1 MGNYFFDS
9 SALVK
14 RYMAEAGSM
23 WVGDLTHRA
32 HGNRCYLSNIAGAEV
47 VAALSRRLI
56 FGGSKRTFAPTAIAI
71 FRSDF
76 SQRFL
81 IIALSAS
88 IIESAMDLAER
99 HSLRGYDSVQLA
111 VALKINSR
119 FLAGRDRCT
128 LVSADLELNSA
139 AIAEGLTVENPNDH
153 P

>member
-14 RYMAEAGSM
+14 RYMAEAGST
-23 WVGDLTHRA
+23 WVAGLTNRG

-47 VAALSRRLI
+47 VAALARRSI
-56 FGGSKRTFAPTAIAI
+56 IGGSKRNVSYDAIAT

-76 SQRFL
+76 SRRFL
-81 IIALSAS
+81 IIALTAS

-111 VALKINSR
+111 VALRINSR
-119 FLAGRDRCT
+119 FLVVRDRCT

-139 AIAEGLTVENPNDH
+139 AISEGLTVENPNDH